1 MKKIRSFYTK
11 TDISRV
17 VPQRRYATKDGPGHL
32 LLISISVKEAYNKY
46 KSENAQETACLST
59 FASSRPINVRILNKT
74 HRKYCM
80 CGYCLNVRNKLLSLE
95 HAKKSSGPKS
105 VNEANLL
112 EMLLCP
118 KPSSQK
124 FFAPQCIEGKCSKCS
139 DHSKTLEEI
148 YKDIPEDKEL
158 TWNRLERFEGKAV
171 LVANTGGKQE
181 LLLELVETDILN
193 PAQGTTFF
201 KHLHT
206 AQWQQTQFSLI
217 KDNLP
222 ENWILQVMDFAKNRG
237 INYQEE
243 IKAAFYA
250 NSQITMH
257 PIVNYYQNGDGLVK
271 DVCIILS
278 EDLCHD
284 YHTVDFYKS
293 LVDISHQGSAE
304 CSTCETSYFLRWML
318 CSGQVQGTFCRL
330 VS

>member
-1 MKKIRSFYTK
+1 M
-11 TDISRV
+11 
-17 VPQRRYATKDGPGHL
+17 
-32 LLISISVKEAYNKY
+32 KEAYNKY
-46 KSENAQETACLST
+46 KKENAQETVCFST
-59 FASSRPINVRILNKT
+59 FASLRPRNVRLLNKT
-74 HRKYCM
+74 HREYCM

-105 VNEANLL
+105 VNEANVL
-112 EMLLCP
+112 ETLLCP

-139 DHSKTLEEI
+139 DYSKTLEER
-148 YKDIPEDKEL
+148 YNDIPEDKEL
-158 TWNRLERFEGKAV
+158 TWNRWERFEGKAV
-171 LVANTGGKQE
+171 LVAKTGRKQE
-181 LLLELVETDILN
+181 LILELVETDILH

-243 IKAAFYA
+243 IKAAFFA

-257 PIVNYYQNGDGLVK
+257 PIVNYYQK
-271 DVCIILS
+271 
-278 EDLCHD
+278 
-284 YHTVDFYKS
+284 
-293 LVDISHQGSAE
+293 GS
-304 CSTCETSYFLRWML
+304 RWP
-318 CSGQVQGTFCRL
+318 GQRCLYYTI
-330 VS
+330 